1 MAELTTVARPYAK
14 AAFEYA
20 RGAGELAGW
29 SSMLALAA
37 AVVANAD
44 FNQYISRPMLS
55 AAEQAARG
63 RAVAKRALATGAKIA
78 RVTAHDAITNDGGS
92 IVTLAARWDSK
103 APDGGVGVSKKG
115 DAFTR
120 WILAAP
126 AEHTIDGTLVPTAC
140 PNAGREG
147 TACSNLAPRHGHR
160 TLSADRIVSITM
172 GGVNLYTAARC
183 ACGEQHA

>member
-1 MAELTTVARPYAK
+1 MTMIIATL
-14 AAFEYA
+14 AATLA
-20 RGAGELAGW
+20 TLAGRICRITYHT
-29 SSMLALAA
+29 AP
-37 AVVANAD
+37 V
-44 FNQYISRPMLS
+44 S

-78 RVTAHDAITNDGGS
+78 RVSAHDTATNDGGV
-92 IVTLAARWDSK
+92 IVSLAARWDSK
-103 APDGGVGVSKKG
+103 APDGGVGISKKG

-126 AEHTIDGTLVPTAC
+126 AEHTMDGTLVPTAC

-147 TACSNLAPRHGHR
+147 TACESLAPRHGHR